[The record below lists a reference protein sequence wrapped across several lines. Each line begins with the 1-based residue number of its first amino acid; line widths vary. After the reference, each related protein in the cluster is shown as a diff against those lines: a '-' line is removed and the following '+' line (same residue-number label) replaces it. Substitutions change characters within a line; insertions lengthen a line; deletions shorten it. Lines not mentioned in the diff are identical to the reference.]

1 MKNIGIKIL
10 NFFRIL
16 KKKKKVVSVLRLKG
30 AIGPALGGF
39 SRGAGLSFESI
50 KKDIDKAFAV
60 SGLKAV
66 ALVINSSGG
75 SPVQAELI
83 HNYIRR
89 SSKKKEIPVYTFV
102 EDVAASGGY
111 WLACAS
117 DEIYASESS
126 IIGSIGVIS
135 SGFGLTEA
143 IKKLGIERRVIT
155 QGKNKSI
162 YDPFLPVKTEDK
174 NIIEA
179 VQKDIYESFK
189 KLVISRRGAKLAKD
203 HDKLFSGE
211 FWSGKKGLALGLIDG
226 IGSFYEIME
235 KKYGG
240 EIDYKFIEKEESW
253 LEKKFKWMCVIPSPV
268 NEVGT
273 QLKEQ
278 LQIEKFHL

>member
-253 LEKKFKWMCVIPSPV
+253 LGKKFKWMCGIPSPV